1 MNFLPFLSIGF
12 PDFTLPLS
20 DPVLVFSLVLFIIL
34 LAPIVLRKLNIPG
47 IIGLIV
53 AGVAIGPH
61 GFNFLEKNEAIDL
74 FGTVGLLY
82 IMFLAGLELEMN
94 ELRKNRNR
102 SLAFGMLTF
111 SIPILLGI
119 PVCYFFLDFS
129 ITTSIL
135 VASMFAT
142 HTLVA
147 YPIASRLGIVKSEAV
162 AITVGGTIITDTAVL
177 LILTLI
183 TGSVD
188 GELNAQFWV
197 RLIVSISLFIAVVFL
212 LFPPLASWFFKNLEA
227 EKTSQ
232 YIFVLA
238 MVFLSAFLAQLAGV
252 EPIIGAFMAGL
263 SLNRLI
269 PHTSPLMNRI
279 EFVGNALFIPFFLIS
294 VGMLVDLRVLLK
306 GPEALIVAG
315 TLTFVALGGKWLAA
329 FLTQKLFG
337 YSFNQRNVI
346 FGLSSA
352 HAAATLA
359 VILVGFKI
367 GLVNENVLNG
377 TIILILVTCLVAS
390 FVTENAGRRL
400 AISESAKKIQ
410 DTDVPERF
418 LVPISNP
425 ATIEML
431 IDLSVMLKEPG
442 SKQPIATLAVVP
454 DDDEAQEKVAAS
466 KKMLEKAVI
475 HAAGTDTKVQA
486 HTRVDLNVASG
497 ISRTMKELM
506 ITSVILGWSDRTKPI
521 GKIFGTTLDNLLDN
535 SSQMILVCKIHQP
548 LNVFK
553 RILIALPE
561 NAEFEHGFEFWT
573 KKILQL
579 ASQTGSSV
587 LLYCFEKTANA
598 FLETQKKLKSPV
610 AVTHREFDFL
620 YKFLM
625 LQKELRTDDLLVAVC
640 ARKGTVSHTND
651 LDEIPGKL
659 ARYFPKQNF
668 IIIYPERT
676 AVTSLE
682 KIIPSEDLEI
692 SPIEES
698 LENVAKIGKSLRRV
712 FGKSE

>member
-1 MNFLPFLSIGF
+1 MIRLPLHIKF

-53 AGVAIGPH
+53 AGVIIGPH
-61 GFNFLEKNEAIDL
+61 GFNFLKKSDAIDL

-102 SLAFGMLTF
+102 SLAFGALTF
-111 SIPILLGI
+111 FVPILLGI
-119 PVCYFFLDFS
+119 PVCYYFLGFS
-129 ITTSIL
+129 LTTSIL
-135 VASMFAT
+135 IASMFAT

-147 YPIASRLGIVKSEAV
+147 YPIASRLGIIKSEAV
-162 AITVGGTIITDTAVL
+162 AIAVGGTIITDTAVL

-183 TGSVD
+183 TGSVN
-188 GELNAQFWV
+188 GELNAEFWI
-197 RLIVSISLFIAVVFL
+197 RLVISISIFIAIVFL
-212 LFPPLASWFFKNLEA
+212 LFPPMASWFFKNLEA

-238 MVFLSAFLAQLAGV
+238 MVFLSAFLSQLAGV

-263 SLNRLI
+263 ALNRLI

-315 TLTFVALGGKWLAA
+315 TLTTVALGGKWLAA
-329 FLTQKLFG
+329 FFTQKIFG
-337 YSFNQRNVI
+337 YTRNQRDVI

-377 TIILILVTCLVAS
+377 TIILILITCLVAS
-390 FVTENAGRRL
+390 FVTESAGRRL
-400 AISESAKKIQ
+400 AITESSKKIHASER
-410 DTDVPERF
+410 PERI

-431 IDLSVMLKEPG
+431 IDLSVMLKEHT
-442 SKQPIATLAVVP
+442 SKQPIAALAVIP
-454 DDDEAQEKVAAS
+454 DDDEAQERVVSS

-475 HAAGTDTKVQA
+475 HAAATDTKVQSL
-486 HTRVDLNVASG
+486 TRVDLNVASG
-497 ISRTMKELM
+497 ISSTIKELM
-506 ITSVILGWSDRTKPI
+506 ITEVVLGWSDKTKPI
-521 GKIFGTTLDNLLDN
+521 GKIFGTTLDNLLGN
-535 SSQMILVCKIHQP
+535 TSQMILVCRIQQP

-553 RILIALPE
+553 RLVIAIPV
-561 NAEFEHGFEFWT
+561 NAGFEHGFDLWI
-573 KKILQL
+573 KKMLQL
-579 ASQTGSSV
+579 ASQTGSAIV
-587 LLYCFEKTANA
+587 LYCTQQTADAFFEV
-598 FLETQKKLKSPV
+598 QKHLKSPV
-610 AVTHREFDFL
+610 PVTHHEFDFL
-620 YKFLM
+620 YKFLT
-625 LQKELRTDDLLVAVC
+625 LSKELRPNDLLVVVS
-640 ARKGTVSHTND
+640 ARKGTVSHNNE
-651 LDEIPGKL
+651 LDEVPGKI
-659 ARYFPKQNF
+659 ARYFQKHSF
-668 IIIYPERT
+668 IIIYPERS
-676 AVTSLE
+676 AVSSLE
-682 KIIPSEDLEI
+682 KIITTEDLEI
-692 SPIEES
+692 SPIEEGI
-698 LENVAKIGKSLRRV
+698 EGVTKLRRAV
-712 FGKSE
+712 GKIFGGKK

>member
-12 PDFTLPLS
+12 PDFTLPLN

-61 GFNFLEKNEAIDL
+61 GFNFLEKNEAINL

-102 SLAFGMLTF
+102 SLVFGALTF
-111 SIPILLGI
+111 CVPILIGI
-119 PVCYFFLDFS
+119 PVCHFFLDFS

-147 YPIASRLGIVKSEAV
+147 YPIASRLGIIKSEAV
-162 AITVGGTIITDTAVL
+162 AIAVGGTIITDTAVL

-183 TGSVD
+183 TGSVN
-188 GELNAQFWV
+188 GELNAQFWI
-197 RLIVSISLFIAVVFL
+197 RLVVSVSIFIAIVFL

-238 MVFLSAFLAQLAGV
+238 MVFLSAFLSQLAGV

-263 SLNRLI
+263 ALNRLI

-315 TLTFVALGGKWLAA
+315 TLTLVALCGKWLAA
-329 FLTQKLFG
+329 FFTQKIFG
-337 YSFNQRNVI
+337 YTVSQRNVI

-377 TIILILVTCLVAS
+377 TIILILITCLIAS
-390 FVTENAGRRL
+390 FVTEQAGKQL
-400 AISESAKKIQ
+400 AIAENSKRTDAADLPEKI
-410 DTDVPERF
+410 

-431 IDLSVMLKEPG
+431 VDLSVMLKEHG
-442 SKQPIATLAVVP
+442 SKQPIAVLAVIP
-454 DDDEAQEKVAAS
+454 DDDEAQEKVIS
-466 KKMLEKAVI
+466 GKKMLEKAVI
-475 HAAGTDTKVQA
+475 HAAGTDTKVQSL
-486 HTRVDLNVASG
+486 TRVDLNVASG
-497 ISRTMKELM
+497 ISRTIKEMM
-506 ITSVILGWSDRTKPI
+506 ITSVILGWSDKTKPI
-521 GKIFGTTLDNLLDN
+521 GKIFGTTLDNVLDN
-535 SSQMILVCKIHQP
+535 SSQMVMVCKIHQP

-553 RILIALPE
+553 RIVIALPR
-561 NAEFEHGFEFWT
+561 NAEFEHGFELWT

-579 ASQTGSSV
+579 ASQTGSSIV
-587 LLYCFEKTANA
+587 LYCFERTAQA
-598 FLETQKKLKSPV
+598 FLETQKKLRSPV
-610 AVTHREFDFL
+610 AVSHREFDFL
-620 YKFLM
+620 YKFLI

-640 ARKGTVSHTND
+640 ARKGTVSHNND

-698 LENVAKIGKSLRRV
+698 LENVARIGKSLRRV
-712 FGKSE
+712 FGKRE

>member
-1 MNFLPFLSIGF
+1 MNFLPFLSISF

-34 LAPIVLRKLNIPG
+34 LAPIVLRRLNIPG

-94 ELRKNRNR
+94 EFRKNRHR
-102 SLAFGMLTF
+102 SFVFGGLTF
-111 SIPILLGI
+111 FVPLIIGI
-119 PVCYFFLDFS
+119 PVCHYFLDFS
-129 ITTSIL
+129 LTSSIL

-188 GELNAQFWV
+188 GEINAQFWI
-197 RLIVSISLFIAVVFL
+197 RLIVSVAIFIAIVFL
-212 LFPPLASWFFKNLEA
+212 VFPPLTSWFFKNLEA

-238 MVFLSAFLAQLAGV
+238 MVFLSAFLSKLAGV

-263 SLNRLI
+263 ALNRLI

-315 TLTFVALGGKWLAA
+315 TLTAVALVGKWLAA
-329 FLTQKLFG
+329 FITQKIFG
-337 YSFNQRNVI
+337 YSANQRNVI

-377 TIILILVTCLVAS
+377 TIILILITCLVAS
-390 FVTENAGRRL
+390 FVTENAGRKL
-400 AISESAKKIQ
+400 VISESSKKVQ
-410 DTDVPERF
+410 TSELPERI

-425 ATIEML
+425 STIEML
-431 IDLSVMLKEPG
+431 IDLSVMVKEPA

-454 DDDEAQEKVAAS
+454 DDDEAQDKVVVS
-466 KKMLEKAVI
+466 KHMLEKAVI
-475 HAAGTDTKVQA
+475 HAAATDTKVQS

-497 ISRTMKELM
+497 ISRVMKELM
-506 ITSVILGWSDRTKPI
+506 ITSVIIGWSDKTKPI
-521 GKIFGTTLDNLLDN
+521 GKIFGTTLDNVLEN

-553 RILIALPE
+553 RILITLPE
-561 NAEFEHGFEFWT
+561 NAEFEHGFEIWT
-573 KKILQL
+573 KKMLQL
-579 ASQTGSSV
+579 AAQTGSSIV
-587 LLYCFEKTANA
+587 LYCFKKTALA
-598 FLETQKKLKSPV
+598 FEDAQKKLKSSV
-610 AVTHREFDFL
+610 AVTHLEFDFL
-620 YKFLM
+620 YKFLL

-640 ARKGTVSHTND
+640 ARKGTVSHSND
-651 LDEIPGKL
+651 LDEVPGKL

-682 KIIPSEDLEI
+682 NIIPSEDLDI

-698 LENVAKIGKSLRRV
+698 LENVAKIGKSLRKV
-712 FGKSE
+712 FGRSE